1 MQKLHL
7 VLDISRLLQYVGLD
21 PPSIQTDAKLPLILV
36 TQERIFRIA
45 HASFGST
52 MTMITCVITVIVH
65 TITGWV
71 SNCLSQI
78 SCSTCMYT
86 HSSSLCK
93 YSAAQSIP
101 TSVLAAEVIQKK
113 ALSVA
118 VCMWDREA
126 CVFALVV

>member
-1 MQKLHL
+1 
-7 VLDISRLLQYVGLD
+7 
-21 PPSIQTDAKLPLILV
+21 
-36 TQERIFRIA
+36 
-45 HASFGST
+45 
-52 MTMITCVITVIVH
+52 
-65 TITGWV
+65 
-71 SNCLSQI
+71 
-78 SCSTCMYT
+78 MYT

-126 CVFALVV
+126 CVFALVVSIMNKKGREMVAVSL